1 LQAVFQP
8 RVLPDLARDFLFQPG
23 FLAAQQLLGA
33 RQFDLGADPGDEH
46 GRLDRL
52 GDEVGGAFA
61 DAALLLLG
69 VVHGGDENHRDV
81 AGQRVLAQFG
91 EHHVAVHVR
100 HHDVEQ
106 DEVGARRQLGQAQG
120 GRAVSGNPHLAAFVL
135 DDGRDD
141 HQVAG
146 RVVNDKDHRLFA
158 VDADQSIAIVHSSPV
173 VVINTGQ
180 PRGSGYQCGLPVP
193 ACPDG
198 EASFSGRCCTFG

>member
-1 LQAVFQP
+1 MQAVFQP

-81 AGQRVLAQFG
+81 AGGRVVLQFG
-91 EHHVAVHVR
+91 ENLVAVHLR
-100 HHDVEQ
+100 HHHVEQ
-106 DEVGARRQLGQAQG
+106 DEVGRWLGSRDLQG
-120 GRAVSGNPHLAAFVL
+120 APPGIGCPHAEGRL
-135 DDGRDD
+135 
-141 HQVAG
+141 Q
-146 RVVNDKDHRLFA
+146 
-158 VDADQSIAIVHSSPV
+158 
-173 VVINTGQ
+173 
-180 PRGSGYQCGLPVP
+180 
-193 ACPDG
+193 
-198 EASFSGRCCTFG
+198 